1 MCNFA
6 YIKYMKTNIVAL
18 VLVLLCITAK
28 GVAQISHGGSPL
40 PMLTLKSNSAD
51 FFVEMPAFDVAEE
64 LRVDSLNESDLRGG
78 FRFAYKFMTSLNV
91 KTAGTSFTMADGTKV
106 WRLGIRSAGA
116 YSINVLF
123 SEFEIPEGSQVFLFN
138 PDQTHILGS
147 FTHQNNSKLNILPVA
162 PVKGDELIIEYHEPA
177 NAAFAGRLVV
187 GEVNHD
193 YRNLRGAEPGPNV
206 GTNFCMDNLVCDPN
220 YENQYEEVGRSVVLL
235 IIDGTILCNGT
246 LLNNTARDGVPFLL
260 TASHCLNNRFNVT
273 NPDYEKVA
281 GSIVCFFNY
290 NSPVCS
296 PTMRGT
302 EEQSMVSAVP
312 CAINE
317 KTDLALLELLQTP
330 PVYYRPYYAGWN
342 AMDAG
347 VAPYSGI
354 HHPGGSVKRINKYTG
369 ALNVASFDITHFKE
383 NNHWHIPRW
392 NDGSTA
398 SGSSGS
404 PLFDAQDMVVGA
416 LSGGSSNC
424 TFIPGHPTLKGP
436 INDYYYTLK
445 DSWAPDTTKEITLK
459 YWLNPTS
466 FPIYKIEG
474 LDPYGDAAA
483 VRLSNLTNNGNRNN
497 IEALKV
503 ALPDS
508 GFVFGTN
515 TTNPESFAEGYSIS
529 GEKVRI
535 HGVFMVTP
543 SAIGSW
549 KDSKV
554 TISVYNGNGK
564 PDQLI
569 HSQIFKP
576 TYTNLDASKTGFIE
590 TDKPLNR
597 DMETF
602 VPFTSRVVA
611 ENEFYISYTIENVA
625 GDTIAVYNLKS
636 GESTKNTAWIKRGG
650 EWTEASN
657 VINFA
662 TSLFIDP
669 VVQYMESS
677 GENPVGIEPED
688 LNPAIRVFTGADR
701 KQLYILTSEPGES
714 VQVELL
720 SVTGKLIQT
729 NSFRSNQIT
738 LPISHLSRGIYI
750 VNVKTEKTRYATK
763 IVL

>member
-1 MCNFA
+1 M
-6 YIKYMKTNIVAL
+6 
-18 VLVLLCITAK
+18 
-28 GVAQISHGGSPL
+28 
-40 PMLTLKSNSAD
+40 
-51 FFVEMPAFDVAEE
+51 
-64 LRVDSLNESDLRGG
+64 
-78 FRFAYKFMTSLNV
+78 
-91 KTAGTSFTMADGTKV
+91 
-106 WRLGIRSAGA
+106 
-116 YSINVLF
+116 
-123 SEFEIPEGSQVFLFN
+123 
-138 PDQTHILGS
+138 
-147 FTHQNNSKLNILPVA
+147 
-162 PVKGDELIIEYHEPA
+162 
-177 NAAFAGRLVV
+177 
-187 GEVNHD
+187 
-193 YRNLRGAEPGPNV
+193 
-206 GTNFCMDNLVCDPN
+206 
-220 YENQYEEVGRSVVLL
+220 
-235 IIDGTILCNGT
+235 
-246 LLNNTARDGVPFLL
+246 
-260 TASHCLNNRFNVT
+260 
-273 NPDYEKVA
+273 
-281 GSIVCFFNY
+281 
-290 NSPVCS
+290 
-296 PTMRGT
+296 
-302 EEQSMVSAVP
+302 
-312 CAINE
+312 
-317 KTDLALLELLQTP
+317 
-330 PVYYRPYYAGWN
+330 
-342 AMDAG
+342 
-347 VAPYSGI
+347 
-354 HHPGGSVKRINKYTG
+354 
-369 ALNVASFDITHFKE
+369 
-383 NNHWHIPRW
+383 
-392 NDGSTA
+392 
-398 SGSSGS
+398 
-404 PLFDAQDMVVGA
+404 
-416 LSGGSSNC
+416 
-424 TFIPGHPTLKGP
+424 
-436 INDYYYTLK
+436 K